1 MLVPYLGEK
10 TKISHFITPNIPK
23 DISIFVE
30 PFAGM
35 FGVFFSLDFTMYKN
49 VKFIYNDVN
58 ELNYLLFNNLK
69 SPDFIDLVK
78 STKVTKE
85 VYQNSLRN
93 LFTEKD
99 KNIISLNWLIILT
112 CSSPHEIGKDSWISD
127 TEFEIFKLKYKA
139 YKYHIDRI
147 SEIHNLD
154 YKEVIKMY
162 DSESTFFYVD
172 PPHMGKE
179 DYYINNDFN
188 RNSHYE
194 LAETLNNIKG
204 KFLLSYY
211 YFDGLEDL
219 YPKCKIDSKVTLMG
233 TEYIIMNY

>member
-1 MLVPYLGEK
+1 
-10 TKISHFITPNIPK
+10 
-23 DISIFVE
+23 
-30 PFAGM
+30 
-35 FGVFFSLDFTMYKN
+35 
-49 VKFIYNDVN
+49 
-58 ELNYLLFNNLK
+58 
-69 SPDFIDLVK
+69 
-78 STKVTKE
+78 
-85 VYQNSLRN
+85 
-93 LFTEKD
+93 
-99 KNIISLNWLIILT
+99 
-112 CSSPHEIGKDSWISD
+112 
-127 TEFEIFKLKYKA
+127 
-139 YKYHIDRI
+139 
-147 SEIHNLD
+147 
-154 YKEVIKMY
+154 MY